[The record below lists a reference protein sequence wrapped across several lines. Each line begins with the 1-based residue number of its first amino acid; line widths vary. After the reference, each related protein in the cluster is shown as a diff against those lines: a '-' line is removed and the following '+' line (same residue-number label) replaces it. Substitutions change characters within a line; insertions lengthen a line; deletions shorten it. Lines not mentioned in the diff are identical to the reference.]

1 LINPLAFG
9 YGLNKRDVAT
19 AVNQTTEMDA
29 VPSLHL
35 FDAFGIELEYMIVDA
50 ETLDVRPIADEL
62 FRSVTGAY
70 VSDVERG
77 PITWSNELVAHVVEL
92 KTTTPA
98 PSLDGLAELF
108 QEEVREINRRL
119 AAFGARLLPTA
130 MHPWMDPHRE
140 MRLWPHESTEIY
152 EAFNRVFDCR
162 GHGWANLQSM
172 HINLPFC
179 GDEEF
184 GRLHAAVRLLLPLL
198 PAIAASSPVMDGR
211 LTGLMD
217 NRLDVYRRNSARIP
231 SVAGR
236 IIPERAFTRAD
247 YERLILQPMYDD
259 IRPYDPAGL
268 LQDEYLNSRG
278 AIVRFSRGSIEIR
291 LLDVQECPAA
301 DLAIAGIVIDVL
313 KQLVAETWTDVATQ
327 QSVEIEPLE
336 RVLLAT
342 IRDAERAVVDDAA
355 VLAQFGMVG
364 VRPMTAGELW
374 EHLGRANDP
383 LRTEGE
389 TLASTIARSVA
400 PAATEGVRSLYREL
414 SVCLEEGRRLVAGKQ
429 TP

>member
-1 LINPLAFG
+1 
-9 YGLNKRDVAT
+9 
-19 AVNQTTEMDA
+19 MDA

-62 FRSVTGAY
+62 FRSVAGEY

-92 KTTTPA
+92 KTTNPA
-98 PSLDGLAELF
+98 PSLDGLADLF
-108 QEEVREINRRL
+108 QNEVREINRRL

-140 MRLWPHESTEIY
+140 MRLWPHDSSEIY
-152 EAFNRVFDCR
+152 EAFNRVFDCC

-198 PAIAASSPVMDGR
+198 PALAASSPVMEGR
-211 LTGLMD
+211 LTGIMD
-217 NRLDVYRRNSARIP
+217 NRLDVYRRNSRRIP

-247 YERLILQPMYDD
+247 YERLILEPMYADVA
-259 IRPYDPAGL
+259 PFDPDGVL
-268 LQDEYLNSRG
+268 RDEYLNARG
-278 AIVRFSRGSIEIR
+278 AIARFSRGSIEIR

-301 DLAIAGIVIDVL
+301 DLAIAAVVIDVL
-313 KQLVAETWTDVATQ
+313 KRLVAETWTDLAAQ

-336 RVLLAT
+336 RVLLAS
-342 IRDAERAVVDDAA
+342 IRDAERAVIDDSD
-355 VLAQFGMVG
+355 VLDQVG
-364 VRPMTAGELW
+364 IRGRRPVTAREVWELVSNASVAGES
-374 EHLGRANDP
+374 
-383 LRTEGE
+383 
-389 TLASTIARSVA
+389 LARRISTRVG
-400 PAATEGVRSLYREL
+400 PAAAGNDAIRAAYREL
-414 SVCLEEGRRLVAGKQ
+414 ADCLESGRLLTTLSEQR
-429 TP
+429 

>member
-1 LINPLAFG
+1 VLSNPA
-9 YGLNKRDVAT
+9 
-19 AVNQTTEMDA
+19 E
-29 VPSLHL
+29 LHL
-35 FDAFGIELEYMIVDA
+35 FDAFGIELEYIIVDA
-50 ETLDVRPIADEL
+50 ESLDVRPIADEL
-62 FRSVTGAY
+62 FRAVTGEY

-92 KTTTPA
+92 KTTSPA
-98 PSLDGLAELF
+98 PSLDGLADLF

-140 MRLWPHESTEIY
+140 MRLWPHDSSEIY

-217 NRLDVYRRNSARIP
+217 NRLDVYRRNSRRIP

-247 YERLILQPMYDD
+247 YERLILQPMYAD
-259 IRPYDPAGL
+259 IRPYDPDGV
-268 LQDEYLNSRG
+268 LQDEYLNARG
-278 AIVRFSRGSIEIR
+278 AIARFSRGSIEIR

-301 DLAIAGIVIDVL
+301 DLAIAALVIDVL
-313 KQLVAETWTDVATQ
+313 KRLVAETWTDVAAQ

-342 IRDAERAVVDDAA
+342 IRDAERAVIDEPE
-355 VLAQFGMVG
+355 VLAQFGIRG
-364 VRPMTAGELW
+364 RRPVAVQEVW
-374 EHLGRANDP
+374 EHLSNPDAASAAR
-383 LRTEGE
+383 GE
-389 TLASTIARSVA
+389 TLASRISTRVS
-400 PAATEGVRSLYREL
+400 PAAGSAALRGVYREL
-414 SVCLEEGRRLVAGKQ
+414 ADCLESGRLLNLLSESR
-429 TP
+429 

>member
-1 LINPLAFG
+1 
-9 YGLNKRDVAT
+9 
-19 AVNQTTEMDA
+19 
-29 VPSLHL
+29 
-35 FDAFGIELEYMIVDA
+35 MIVDA

-62 FRSVTGAY
+62 FRSVTGEY

-92 KTTTPA
+92 KTTSPV
-98 PSLDGLAELF
+98 PSLDGLADLF
-108 QEEVREINRRL
+108 QQEVREINRRL

-140 MRLWPHESTEIY
+140 MRLWPHDSREIY
-152 EAFNRVFDCR
+152 EAFDRVFDCR

-172 HINLPFC
+172 HLNLPFC

-217 NRLDVYRRNSARIP
+217 NRLDLYLRNSARIP

-236 IIPERAFTRAD
+236 IIPERAFTRAE
-247 YERLILQPMYDD
+247 YERLILQPMYAD
-259 IRPYDPAGL
+259 IRPYDPDGV
-268 LQDEYLNSRG
+268 LQDEYLNARG
-278 AIVRFSRGSIEIR
+278 AIARFSRGSIEIR

-301 DLAIAGIVIDVL
+301 DLAIAGMVIDVL
-313 KQLVAETWTDVATQ
+313 KRLVAETWTDVAAQ

-342 IRDAERAVVDDAA
+342 IRDAERAVIEDAE
-355 VLAQFGMVG
+355 VLAQFGMEGARRVK
-364 VRPMTAGELW
+364 AGELW
-374 EHLGRANDP
+374 EHLGHMNDS
-383 LRTEGE
+383 LRGGGE
-389 TLASTIARSVA
+389 TLASAVARQVA
-400 PAATEGVRSLYREL
+400 LAGTERVLGVYREL
-414 SVCLEEGRRLVAGKQ
+414 AGCLDKGRRFVTADQ
-429 TP
+429 TR